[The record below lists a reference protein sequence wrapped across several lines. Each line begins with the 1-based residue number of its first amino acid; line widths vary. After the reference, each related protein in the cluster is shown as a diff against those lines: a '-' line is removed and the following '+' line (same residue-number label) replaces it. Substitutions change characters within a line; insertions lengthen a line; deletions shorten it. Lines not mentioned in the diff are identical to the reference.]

1 MNDEIFAPK
10 RKRKCKNIFA
20 LFCLR
25 DNLLAFFC
33 RPFTLVRAKEKFP
46 VKKLHCNDSKNEL
59 EQDVNNEDVED
70 VLQRVDD
77 TVEHSL
83 QFGHTFDSFQRP

>member
-1 MNDEIFAPK
+1 MTKYSPLKENERAKIFLPH
-10 RKRKCKNIFA
+10 FVWG
-20 LFCLR
+20 